1 VQLGPV
7 DPEQYH
13 MFDIN
18 GGLLPIVGSVKLTV
32 RIGSYDTEVTFGVV
46 PRMSVPVL
54 LGTDYTDIHVPVISG
69 PSRFI
74 RLLNGDKVPILG
86 RGKSVTPPAPKVEA
100 AAHTA
105 EPADACVRLAKGV
118 VCALGQQVT
127 YSLPRPL
134 RETALS
140 PPMTACTINTRS
152 KSRLAP

>member
-1 VQLGPV
+1 LKRPRGVRPRAQALPKGTDPSRVVAILTGVNYQVSGRLWLDEGFELACRIIVDTGSAASLIRQESLPKEVQLGPV

-74 RLLNGDKVPILG
+74 RLLNGDKC
-86 RGKSVTPPAPKVEA
+86 SS
-100 AAHTA
+100 
-105 EPADACVRLAKGV
+105 CAK
-118 VCALGQQVT
+118 L
-127 YSLPRPL
+127 
-134 RETALS
+134 
-140 PPMTACTINTRS
+140 
-152 KSRLAP
+152 